1 MVGVGGLLSFDEA
14 LKVVGVVGVVE
25 VGVGVRD
32 MAFGVRLSLLL
43 SLLSFSLNVPGG
55 DSGC

>member
-1 MVGVGGLLSFDEA
+1 MLSFDEA

-32 MAFGVRLSLLL
+32 MDLGVRLSLLL